1 MIAVQRAWGWIA
13 GFGRFWYGFIIGDDW
28 AAAAGV
34 LVMLGAA
41 YGLRLE
47 HVPAWWAGPVVITAT
62 LLITLQRAGRRQAE
76 QADLS
81 TDNGMDE
88 PGNTD
93 KENGNVDITEQILAD
108 HHEQRRMF
116 ALLDE
121 VGGDPERLKPV
132 WDRLS
137 VLLEVHA
144 DAEERLFYPRLL
156 SVGVGADGAASA
168 GDETKDAVRD
178 HDDIRD
184 GIRRAGQNPVGSHD
198 WWQAVIDTRTANSD
212 HMAEEERE
220 ALADFRRHADP
231 RIRHELG
238 IEFAVYE
245 AAHAGGVPLE
255 DKDPDRY
262 VADRTH

>member
-1 MIAVQRAWGWIA
+1 M
-13 GFGRFWYGFIIGDDW
+13 
-28 AAAAGV
+28 
-34 LVMLGAA
+34 
-41 YGLRLE
+41 
-47 HVPAWWAGPVVITAT
+47 
-62 LLITLQRAGRRQAE
+62 
-76 QADLS
+76 
-81 TDNGMDE
+81 
-88 PGNTD
+88 
-93 KENGNVDITEQILAD
+93 DITEQIQAD

-121 VGGDPERLKPV
+121 VGRDPDRLKPV

-156 SVGVGADGAASA
+156 SVGTGADDAASA
-168 GDETKDAVRD
+168 SDETKDAVHD

-184 GIRRAGQNPVGSHD
+184 GIRRASQHPVGSND
-198 WWQAVIDTRTANSD
+198 WWQAVTDTRIANSD

-231 RIRHELG
+231 RARHELG

-245 AAHAGGVPLE
+245 AAHAGGVPLV

-262 VADRTH
+262 VSDHTR